1 GRQQR
6 GEQET
11 PAPAADQAV
20 GQGQQPEVE
29 RRLVRIQLAAPVREQ
44 EIAAFHHLSGDQ
56 DEARFVRGPWL
67 AQAVAGGE
75 QHQGGEKEQ
84 QGVATGGI
92 HGRRCCQNTCTGC
105 DRQRLDGRPTGGP
118 SGHNRTGATPFQ
130 PSSTL
135 PAIFQSCPTG
145 KNPVA
150 PAPPGLPMKT
160 SLIVTTYNWPRTLG
174 RVLDSI
180 AGQTRLPDE
189 VIVADDGSG
198 PDTAALLKARAARFP
213 TALRHVW
220 QEDQGFRAGRARNLA
235 IAASR
240 GDYLLLI
247 DGDMVLHPEFVADH
261 LRFATPGCFVQGS
274 RVLTDPRVRDDILT
288 DPGRLPTPWQA
299 GIRRRRNA
307 LRLPA
312 LARRLFA
319 RRPRPPRA
327 IKTCNQGWWREDLLR
342 VNGFDERMQGWGRE
356 DMELAWR

>member
-1 GRQQR
+1 
-6 GEQET
+6 
-11 PAPAADQAV
+11 
-20 GQGQQPEVE
+20 
-29 RRLVRIQLAAPVREQ
+29 
-44 EIAAFHHLSGDQ
+44 
-56 DEARFVRGPWL
+56 
-67 AQAVAGGE
+67 
-75 QHQGGEKEQ
+75 
-84 QGVATGGI
+84 
-92 HGRRCCQNTCTGC
+92 
-105 DRQRLDGRPTGGP
+105 
-118 SGHNRTGATPFQ
+118 
-130 PSSTL
+130 
-135 PAIFQSCPTG
+135 
-145 KNPVA
+145 
-150 PAPPGLPMKT
+150 MKT
-160 SLIVTTYNWPRTLG
+160 SLIVTTFNWPEALG

-180 AGQTRLPDE
+180 AAQSHLPDE

-198 PDTAALLKARAARFP
+198 PATRSLLENRARYFP
-213 TALRHVW
+213 VPLRHVW
-220 QEDQGFRAGRARNLA
+220 QEDLGFRAARIRNLA
-235 IAASR
+235 IAAAH

-356 DMELAWR
+356 DMELAWRAHHAGIVCRHLRFAALAWHLHHPERHVDGASANDRFLADTRRTGATRCTLGVDAHLAAMATNPPPDLRDPPAQPTLRRSA

>member
-1 GRQQR
+1 M
-6 GEQET
+6 
-11 PAPAADQAV
+11 
-20 GQGQQPEVE
+20 
-29 RRLVRIQLAAPVREQ
+29 
-44 EIAAFHHLSGDQ
+44 
-56 DEARFVRGPWL
+56 
-67 AQAVAGGE
+67 
-75 QHQGGEKEQ
+75 
-84 QGVATGGI
+84 
-92 HGRRCCQNTCTGC
+92 
-105 DRQRLDGRPTGGP
+105 
-118 SGHNRTGATPFQ
+118 
-130 PSSTL
+130 
-135 PAIFQSCPTG
+135 
-145 KNPVA
+145 A
-150 PAPPGLPMKT
+150 PAPPGLSMKT
-160 SLIVTTYNWPRTLG
+160 SLIVTTYNWPRALG

-312 LARRLFA
+312 LARRLFG
-319 RRPRPPRA
+319 RPPRPPRA
-327 IKTCNQGWWREDLLR
+327 IKTCNQGWWRADLLR
-342 VNGFDERMQGWGRE
+342 LNGFDERMHGWGRE
-356 DMELAWR
+356 DVELAWRAHHAGIACRHLRFAALAWHLHHPERHQDGASRNDRFLEETRFHRLTRCLRGVDAHLEEMAAAPPPDLRDARARAQATLRRSA

>member
-1 GRQQR
+1 M
-6 GEQET
+6 
-11 PAPAADQAV
+11 
-20 GQGQQPEVE
+20 
-29 RRLVRIQLAAPVREQ
+29 
-44 EIAAFHHLSGDQ
+44 
-56 DEARFVRGPWL
+56 
-67 AQAVAGGE
+67 
-75 QHQGGEKEQ
+75 
-84 QGVATGGI
+84 
-92 HGRRCCQNTCTGC
+92 
-105 DRQRLDGRPTGGP
+105 
-118 SGHNRTGATPFQ
+118 
-130 PSSTL
+130 
-135 PAIFQSCPTG
+135 
-145 KNPVA
+145 A

-160 SLIVTTYNWPRTLG
+160 SLIVTTYNWPRALG

-247 DGDMVLHPEFVADH
+247 DGDMVLHPDFVADH
-261 LRFATPGCFVQGS
+261 LAFATPGCFVQGS
-274 RVLTDPRVRDDILT
+274 RVLTGPTTGARLLADPELRPSPWL
-288 DPGRLPTPWQA
+288 PGLD
-299 GIRRRRNA
+299 RRRNA
-307 LRLPA
+307 LRLPW

-342 VNGFDERMQGWGRE
+342 LNGFDERMQGWGRE
-356 DMELAWR
+356 DMELAWRAHHAGIHCRHLRFAALAWHLHHPERHVDGASANDRFLADTRRTGATRCTLGVDTHLAAMATNPPPDLRDPPAQPTLRRSA